1 MKKLCFIISILF
13 LCIYSVC
20 SQTSSDYKNR
30 GDKAMKE
37 GDYQMAKAL
46 YSEGLIN
53 CDDFYSIQKLTEI
66 WRTQPE
72 MQRGMRMIIARCRE
86 CLLELHKRE
95 DTNAMKLLQAY
106 LNEGIGGE
114 KDSIQANIIQQ
125 ELMALI
131 GYIPATTDNPGVTI
145 DSLTRSAIQQNIHTI
160 PSLKFSEKYTLFL
173 TYTFSPT
180 MPVGIN
186 AGIFDRFGV
195 MLGIKSS
202 IQKRP
207 NSEYDCNNSA
217 ILGINTN
224 LHPYNFTEKEKWHST
239 MFTAQVLFPVIP
251 KRLFISA
258 GGGYG
263 KRDLYNNAELYERR
277 TGEKTS
283 DIWCRNTQGSYKGFA
298 AEAGVVYK
306 HKQFIII
313 GGVNSVSFKDFDGY
327 VGIGYS
333 F

>member
-1 MKKLCFIISILF
+1 MYGQI
-13 LCIYSVC
+13 
-20 SQTSSDYKNR
+20 SDYNIR
-30 GDKAMKE
+30 GDKAMEE
-37 GDYQMAKAL
+37 GDYQMAKTL
-46 YSEGLIN
+46 YSEGLVN
-53 CDDFYSIQKLTEI
+53 CSDFYSIQKLTEI
-66 WRTQPE
+66 WKTQPN
-72 MQRGMRMIIARCRE
+72 MQRGLRSTIARCRE
-86 CLLELHKRE
+86 CLSELRKG
-95 DTNAMKLLQAY
+95 NNIAAMYLLQEY

-114 KDSIQANIIQQ
+114 KDSIQANLVKQ
-125 ELMALI
+125 ELLALI
-131 GYIPATTDNPGVTI
+131 GYIPATTDNVGVTI
-145 DSLTRSAIQQNIHTI
+145 DSTARPGMLQNIDTI
-160 PSLKFSEKYTLFL
+160 PPLKFSEKYTLFL

-224 LHPYNFTEKEKWHST
+224 LYPYNFTEKEKWHST
-239 MFTAQVLFPVIP
+239 IFTAQVLFPVIP

-327 VGIGYS
+327 VGVGYS